1 MFNLPFT
8 TDRLNTCPTAD
19 SLMRRIRYLCLIGAI
34 AFAVTVAVTVAIA
47 DDPPAASKAAVP
59 KPSPDEI
66 EQWIRDLN
74 APEFMRREAATRQL
88 IATGSDAAELL
99 VKAAPSSS
107 LEATCRIMV
116 ILRTWY
122 TSGKDELVEPAET
135 AIEQLAQSKNRHM
148 AVRSAA
154 ILDQYRLTIRQ
165 DRAIAEIQKLGGQ
178 VKYLEARMQL
188 RGTDEPEFMVIL
200 GRQWNGGD
208 EGLKYVRRLFS
219 INALYLTHDRKTQK
233 ITTPGITADGLA
245 ALQREMP
252 QLRVQYRGSA
262 FLGITQDPRLTLCRV
277 FNIEPKSPADVAQ
290 LERGDVIIRF
300 NDQPVADFE
309 ALIDF
314 IKDKQPGD
322 VIKLEVLRSADEN
335 ELEALDRLKGPP
347 ESDAA
352 KEYREKLRE
361 RLGKKIDVTLVEWGA
376 KPQP

>member
-1 MFNLPFT
+1 MQHI
-8 TDRLNTCPTAD
+8 RL
-19 SLMRRIRYLCLIGAI
+19 LCLICTI
-34 AFAVTVAVTVAIA
+34 AFSVSTAKA
-47 DDPPAASKAAVP
+47 DDVPITPKVVIP
-59 KPSPDEI
+59 KPSADEI
-66 EQWIRDLN
+66 ETWIRDLN
-74 APEFMRREAATRQL
+74 APEFERREAATRQL
-88 IATGSDAAELL
+88 IASGADAAEWL

-135 AIEQLAQSKNRHM
+135 AIEQLTQSKNRHM

-165 DRAIAEIQKLGGQ
+165 DRAIAEIRKLGGQ
-178 VKYLEARMQL
+178 VKFLEPRLQL
-188 RGTDEPEFMVIL
+188 RGSDEPEFMVFL
-200 GRQWNGGD
+200 GRQWTGGD

-219 INALYLTHDRKTQK
+219 INALYLTNDRKTQK
-233 ITTPGITADGLA
+233 ITTPGVTADGLA

-252 QLRVQYRGSA
+252 QLRVQYRGAA

-277 FNIEPKSPADVAQ
+277 FNIEPKSPADLAQ

-300 NDQPVADFE
+300 NDQSVADFD
-309 ALIDF
+309 ALIDL

-322 VIKLEVLRSADEN
+322 VIKLEVIRDADEN
-335 ELEALDRLKGPP
+335 DLEALDRLKGQP

-352 KEYREKLRE
+352 KEYLEKLRE
-361 RLGKKIDVTLVEWGA
+361 RLGKKLDVTLAEWGA
-376 KPQP
+376 KPPQP